1 MLKKKIIIVGLLV
14 LPFVFLMFSN
24 RVTAERECWD
34 GPGGGPIISGNFQI
48 PPGWLCQCPPEV
60 VFEFDDDST
69 PDTISPTNGDGPGSI
84 EVYVT
89 GGCGSFTF
97 STSSTGYYWD
107 ADLSQQSLETSDR
120 HVTLYCDGVGN
131 S

>member
-48 PPGWLCQCPPEV
+48 TPGWRCQCSPEV
-60 VFEFDDDST
+60 VFEFDSAST
-69 PDTISPTNGDGPGSI
+69 PDTIVSGSNI
-84 EVYVT
+84 DVYVN
-89 GGCGSFTF
+89 GGCANFTYEVTSGTGATWNGSGTTTL
-97 STSSTGYYWD
+97 TSSNRSEQLD
-107 ADLSQQSLETSDR
+107 LADGT
-120 HVTLYCDGVGN
+120 
-131 S
+131 